1 MDNNHVKERFYHLLD
16 SNNNYIIKRRKDWY
30 IYHIMWWFLMPISC
44 IFVSIIFLV
53 IYILSQVDNW
63 DNIPPVIF
71 FIIFVVAFWFSWIY
85 SLIENI
91 KINKVKKFKHNWG
104 WIVRRLKVS
113 NINEHMLSSK
123 GGSTDLYY
131 VEVKDGDKIY
141 YSNAYKKWEIKWISN
156 EELRNIYESYWFQ
169 YDENQTKKREVLNE
183 IDRIISEKQREMD
196 NWRWFKKISAEWY
209 LDITKED
216 REKVESWYIPTY
228 WQVEW
233 NKISVWDMVDVYI
246 NPDKPDIYW
255 VDIDFLFEK

>member
-1 MDNNHVKERFYHLLD
+1 M
-16 SNNNYIIKRRKDWY
+16 
-30 IYHIMWWFLMPISC
+30 
-44 IFVSIIFLV
+44 
-53 IYILSQVDNW
+53 
-63 DNIPPVIF
+63 
-71 FIIFVVAFWFSWIY
+71 
-85 SLIENI
+85 
-91 KINKVKKFKHNWG
+91 
-104 WIVRRLKVS
+104 RRLKVS
-113 NINEHMLSSK
+113 NINEHKLSSK

-233 NKISVWDMVDVYI
+233 NRISVWDMVDVYI

-255 VDIDFLFEK
+255 VDIDFLFDK